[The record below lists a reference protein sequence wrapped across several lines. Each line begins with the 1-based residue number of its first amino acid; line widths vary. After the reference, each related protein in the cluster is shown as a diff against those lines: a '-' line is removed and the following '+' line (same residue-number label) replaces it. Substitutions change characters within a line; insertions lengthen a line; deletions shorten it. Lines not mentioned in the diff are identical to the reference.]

1 MLSRRNIR
9 VKAMQVM
16 YMHEQNPDL
25 PIEKLEKT
33 LKDSVHNFYRTFVY
47 NLYVIIK
54 TAEFVNEDA
63 IIRAGKF
70 LPTEADKNVSVKLFH
85 NPVLQ
90 KLVLDEEF
98 IRFIRHEK
106 LEHYF
111 DKDYAHK
118 FFHLLAGTN
127 EYKNYVGKEN
137 STIEDDKRIIQFL
150 YKKILFKQEL
160 FHQLMEDIFPNW
172 PDDTEV
178 ISFAV
183 LNFISQI
190 SIDKIPEWQTDLIEE
205 NKFATELLDNTF
217 YNEEYLT
224 GLITPKLKNWDKE
237 RLAQIDLLLMKLAL
251 AEIIYFPNIPVK
263 VSINE
268 YIEISKLYSTP
279 KSGDFIN
286 GVLDRLM
293 KELQEKNVIKK
304 TGRGL
309 VEK

>member
-33 LKDSVHNFYRTFVY
+33 LKDSIHNFYRTFVY

-98 IRFIRHEK
+98 IRFIRYEK

-190 SIDKIPEWQTDLIEE
+190 SIGKIPEWQTDLIEE

>member
-1 MLSRRNIR
+1 
-9 VKAMQVM
+9 MQVM

-33 LKDSVHNFYRTFVY
+33 LKDSIHNFYRTFVY

-98 IRFIRHEK
+98 IRFIRYEK

-190 SIDKIPEWQTDLIEE
+190 SIGKIPEWQTDLIEE